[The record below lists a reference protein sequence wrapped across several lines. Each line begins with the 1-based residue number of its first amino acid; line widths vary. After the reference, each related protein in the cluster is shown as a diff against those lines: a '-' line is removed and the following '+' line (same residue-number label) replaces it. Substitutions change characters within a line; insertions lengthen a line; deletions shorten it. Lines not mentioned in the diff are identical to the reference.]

1 VQEPRRVDQIEHRL
15 LEGWSKNVSFDET
28 DRSCQVG
35 VPERVLCF
43 SDAFCIRFEGGEA
56 SRFSDA
62 LAQAFEPEWRGAAG
76 VEDVEAPDVAEEVEL
91 AVAEGDQISLE
102 LLALLG
108 CQGVSGTRVP
118 RQLRM
123 LRLHG
128 TLGPALYNLRA
139 MKVLIARE
147 IVKYHGGDL
156 KVLSGATL
164 AVEAGEKI
172 GLVGRNGA
180 GKTTLLQILAGNL
193 EADAGSVERVG
204 GAKVGMTSQSLYGG
218 ERGKLS
224 VEEEIISAFAPLIER
239 EKELKDL
246 EVRLSEEPSSSL
258 LERYGRLQGE
268 FERDGGYEYRG
279 RAASTLSG
287 LGFAPEDWKRP
298 VGSFSGGEQ
307 SRIALARLLLEEPD
321 LVLLDEP
328 TNHLDLRAIEWLE
341 NFVKGAKSAVL
352 VVSHDRY
359 FLDAV
364 AGSILEL
371 EDGRLTRYVGNYSK
385 YVVEKR
391 ARAEQ
396 LARKAKANAERRAQL
411 ERFIERNRAK
421 ARKASQAKSKQKLL
435 DRMVKIEAPSRGSKN
450 MKLDLGETARAG
462 RVVLEMEDV
471 RYTHKDSDEPLLEE
485 LELVLERGERVALLG
500 LNGTGK
506 STIMR
511 LATGELSPQRGTV
524 RLGHNVTLAYQDQQL
539 ARLDDDK
546 TVLQEAMDATG
557 LKAPEA
563 RDLLGAFLFSGD
575 DVFKKVSS
583 LSGGERNRL
592 SLAEIVVS
600 DANLLLLDEPT
611 NNLDIP
617 AREALEEAL
626 LDYRGTMFFI
636 SHDRYFLQKLA
647 TRVVELE
654 NKKLVNYLGGYDYYR
669 SHRRLDTKG
678 TKKNRPRRRI
688 RPGQSKE
695 QGVLAARLVAVEGEI
710 DATERRL
717 GRLEKELA
725 TSELYADGQRSRE
738 VILEHRQLKNTLEA
752 LYADWGVLLEEA
764 EEAE

>member
-1 VQEPRRVDQIEHRL
+1 
-15 LEGWSKNVSFDET
+15 
-28 DRSCQVG
+28 
-35 VPERVLCF
+35 
-43 SDAFCIRFEGGEA
+43 
-56 SRFSDA
+56 
-62 LAQAFEPEWRGAAG
+62 
-76 VEDVEAPDVAEEVEL
+76 
-91 AVAEGDQISLE
+91 
-102 LLALLG
+102 
-108 CQGVSGTRVP
+108 
-118 RQLRM
+118 M
-123 LRLHG
+123 
-128 TLGPALYNLRA
+128 
-139 MKVLIARE
+139 
-147 IVKYHGGDL
+147 KYHGGDL
-156 KVLSGATL
+156 KVLSGASL
-164 AVEAGEKI
+164 AVEEGEKI

-180 GKTTLLQILAGNL
+180 GKTTLLEILAGSS
-193 EADAGSVERVG
+193 EADSGSVERVG
-204 GAKVGMTSQSLYGG
+204 GARVGMTSQSLYAG
-218 ERGKLS
+218 ERGRLS
-224 VEEEIISAFAPLIER
+224 IEEEIISAFGPLIER
-239 EKELKDL
+239 EKELKEL
-246 EVRLSEEPSSSL
+246 EARLSENPSTAL

-268 FERDGGYEYRG
+268 FERDGGYEYRA

-307 SRIALARLLLEEPD
+307 GRIALARLLLEEPD

-364 AGSILEL
+364 AGSILDL
-371 EDGRLTRYVGNYSK
+371 EDGRLTRYAGNYSE
-385 YVVEKR
+385 YVAEKK
-391 ARAEQ
+391 ARQEQ

-411 ERFIERNRAK
+411 ERFIEKNRAK

-435 DRMVKIEAPSRGSKN
+435 DRMEKIEASKTGTKS

-462 RVVLEMEDV
+462 RVVLQMEDV
-471 RYTHKDSDEPLLEE
+471 RYAHEDSDGPLLEE
-485 LELVLERGERVALLG
+485 LDLVLERGERVALLG
-500 LNGTGK
+500 SNGTGK

-511 LATGELSPQRGTV
+511 LATGELSPERGSV

-539 ARLDDDK
+539 ARLDDEK
-546 TVLQEAMDATG
+546 TVLQEAMDTTG

-563 RDLLGAFLFSGD
+563 RDLLGAFLFSGE

-636 SHDRYFLQKLA
+636 SHDRYFLRKLA

-669 SHRRLDTKG
+669 SHRRLDSRDGKS
-678 TKKNRPRRRI
+678 RPRRRI

-717 GRLEKELA
+717 VRLEKELA
-725 TSELYADGQRSRE
+725 TSELYADGKRSRE
-738 VILEHRQLKNTLEA
+738 VILEHRQLKNALEA
-752 LYADWGVLLEEA
+752 LYTDWGELLEEA
-764 EEAE
+764 EEAGL